1 MEIEILI
8 SDCAKFKFETT
19 RLYLFLALVSSQIS
33 HSVCLPIRM
42 TITMKSRRLGW
53 PPPPGD
59 QITLSSLS
67 SHTEHSVEFTY
78 SCFITSSD
86 KHKQNQKYWVLWFV
100 VKIQISL
107 PKGRSI
113 VLKVYL
119 SMLRTTSMLEEA
131 MNPPVLAIISTLQTK
146 FPAYH

>member
-1 MEIEILI
+1 MQSPYQFLFIKRWKESYTFEWEAMEIEILI

-19 RLYLFLALVSSQIS
+19 RLYLFLVLVSSQIS
-33 HSVCLPIRM
+33 HSVCLCLPIRM

-53 PPPPGD
+53 PPGD

-67 SHTEHSVEFTY
+67 SHTEHSVEFTN

-86 KHKQNQKYWVLWFV
+86 KHKQNQKYSVLWFV

-113 VLKVYL
+113 VL
-119 SMLRTTSMLEEA
+119 
-131 MNPPVLAIISTLQTK
+131 
-146 FPAYH
+146 